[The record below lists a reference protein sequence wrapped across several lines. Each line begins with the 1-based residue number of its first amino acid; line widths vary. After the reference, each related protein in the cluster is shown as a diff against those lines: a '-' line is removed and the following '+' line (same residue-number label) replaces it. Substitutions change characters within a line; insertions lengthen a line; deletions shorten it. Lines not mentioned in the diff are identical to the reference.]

1 MPEPRDY
8 AADPSC
14 SSRCLYLPCYLS
26 ITSTP
31 SDWRKSTR
39 LSPSFLLGRAFSTWE
54 RGPASRP
61 WNSSAE
67 VSTSPRLRSPTR
79 TMHCSASCP
88 SRITMAGPSPW
99 PMPASTSFSRRTC
112 WSTLPILRACTPK
125 SDACWRQ
132 AGAVSTSFRPTPGG
146 FGPRWRLTSRRSR
159 FSTSSLPRL
168 FPQATPRAAEL
179 QRLREAWYRTARHTV
194 GLCLPRRHGERG
206 NVISELWLFHPRWWR
221 RNFRDN
227 GFAVVGDEPMGLFY
241 TGEVLFGLRLGL
253 AKRERLARVLGSSCH
268 LFRLVP
274 VPRR

>member
-1 MPEPRDY
+1 MPGPRDY

-39 LSPSFLLGRAFSTWE
+39 LSPSFRLGRAFSTWE

-79 TMHCSASCP
+79 TMQRSGS
-88 SRITMAGPSPW
+88 SRSRTTMAGRSPW

-112 WSTLPILRACTPK
+112 WSTLRIFLACTPK

-132 AGAVSTSFRPTPGG
+132 GGAVSMFFRPIAGG

-159 FSTSSLPRL
+159 FLRPRCRG
-168 FPQATPRAAEL
+168 FFRK
-179 QRLREAWYRTARHTV
+179 
-194 GLCLPRRHGERG
+194 PRRAPPSGSDCGKRGTEPHGIRSASACPDDTASAAMSSPSCG
-206 NVISELWLFHPRWWR
+206 CFILVGGGGIS
-221 RNFRDN
+221 
-227 GFAVVGDEPMGLFY
+227 A
-241 TGEVLFGLRLGL
+241 
-253 AKRERLARVLGSSCH
+253 
-268 LFRLVP
+268 
-274 VPRR
+274 